1 MEQWPHAVVLKHFA
15 LHEKDLRPE
24 RNTSPPSE
32 GRASVLVL
40 NKHQQE
46 ASIQTDLFIYVIYVS
61 FREEEESCTVKSE
74 VLKLLIVLVLS

>member
-24 RNTSPPSE
+24 RNTSPPS
-32 GRASVLVL
+32 ASVLVL

-46 ASIQTDLFIYVIYVS
+46 ASIQTDLFIYVIYVR

>member
-24 RNTSPPSE
+24 RNTSPPL
-32 GRASVLVL
+32 ASVLVL